1 MSRKAEP
8 KNLRHRAATHCQ
20 GRSGSGRP
28 LYFRQKKTIFVSG
41 KQKQTHTKTTQMKF
55 RYILAAFAAFSLIS
69 GCDDSLMDPDRNGQT
84 DGREESGNGE
94 NGSGVEENPEEKYG
108 WFELPAIPDEDGDRI
123 DDNDPTLYY
132 AYHICAGGEKDDKGR
147 KARNYTVCY
156 SAEHHCPVWVA
167 APRHAMYEED
177 NTERTDA
184 YGKDPDIPADIQY
197 RSKSTGDDCNKGHML
212 GSRERLSSKATNRQ
226 VFYYTNIAPQ
236 LSSTFNTGGGAWNN
250 LEDHIDGLVCR
261 DTLYEVVG
269 CHFDKFTDAYG
280 KSTDPV
286 TISFGGR
293 NDVSRPTMFY
303 YALLRTKSGN
313 LNKPVSQCTADELQC
328 VAFCIRHTMEKGH
341 EPQAKDMISITDLEK
356 LTGFSYFTNVPNAPK
371 DRFDPS
377 DWL

>member
-1 MSRKAEP
+1 MGGGSETRNVRGKEYRAYRCLRKGP
-8 KNLRHRAATHCQ
+8 
-20 GRSGSGRP
+20 G
-28 LYFRQKKTIFVSG
+28 
-41 KQKQTHTKTTQMKF
+41 HT
-55 RYILAAFAAFSLIS
+55 
-69 GCDDSLMDPDRNGQT
+69 G
-84 DGREESGNGE
+84 
-94 NGSGVEENPEEKYG
+94 
-108 WFELPAIPDEDGDRI
+108 
-123 DDNDPTLYY
+123 
-132 AYHICAGGEKDDKGR
+132 
-147 KARNYTVCY
+147 
-156 SAEHHCPVWVA
+156 
-167 APRHAMYEED
+167 
-177 NTERTDA
+177 
-184 YGKDPDIPADIQY
+184 IQY
-197 RSKSTGDDCNKGHML
+197 HSKSTGDGCNKGHML